1 MSEPQTSPSSDDVA
15 VEWERT
21 QTILAWGRREGRLQK
36 VVQEYRF
43 GRRQGDSSE
52 QAYAWAARRVAS
64 LDASIAD
71 PETHA
76 GVLIQW
82 MEREHRDWFWRC
94 CRDHH
99 VL

>member
-1 MSEPQTSPSSDDVA
+1 MSQPQDLPSGDDA
-15 VEWERT
+15 AAEWEST
-21 QTILAWGRREGRLQK
+21 QIILAWGRRDGRLQA

-52 QAYAWAARRVAS
+52 QAYGCAARRVAS

-71 PETHA
+71 PLIYA
-76 GVLIQW
+76 GVLVQW

>member
-1 MSEPQTSPSSDDVA
+1 MSQPQDLPSGDDA
-15 VEWERT
+15 AAEWERT
-21 QTILAWGRREGRLQK
+21 QTILAWGRREGRLQE

-43 GRRQGDSSE
+43 ARRQGDTCE
-52 QAYAWAARRVAS
+52 QAYGWAARRVAS
-64 LDASIAD
+64 LDSSIAD
-71 PETHA
+71 PQA
-76 GVLIQW
+76 CAAVLIQW

>member
-1 MSEPQTSPSSDDVA
+1 MSEPQDLPSGDDDA
-15 VEWERT
+15 AEWEST
-21 QTILAWGRREGRLQK
+21 QTILAWGRRDGRLK
-36 VVQEYRF
+36 EVVQEYRF

-52 QAYAWAARRVAS
+52 RAYVCAALRVAS

-71 PETHA
+71 PQTCA
-76 GVLIQW
+76 AVLIQW